1 MHTSRNS
8 GDDAGAMRRRP
19 FGMAQRVAAMGLAL
33 LLITGTVT
41 GCAKRPP
48 ASDVEAVAEYERIND
63 PMEPL
68 NRYFFEVNRFI
79 DFMLVRPIAEIYR
92 GITPGFIQ
100 RGIRNFINNLQTPIV
115 LVNDI
120 LQGEGERARTTLARF
135 IINTTIGIGGLI
147 DVAAKEGLPRH
158 SEDFGQTLGAWGAG
172 EGPYMVLPILGPRPP
187 RDLVGAIVD
196 RVSDPVGWVLRA
208 HDAEEYGYG
217 LTVADVIDSRS
228 RTIETVDELEASSI
242 DLYATVR
249 NLYRQQRNAAI
260 ENKD

>member
-1 MHTSRNS
+1 MHTSIKS
-8 GDDAGAMRRRP
+8 GGDVGATRRRP
-19 FGMAQRVAAMGLAL
+19 LRTAQRIAVAGLAL
-33 LLITGTVT
+33 LLLSGAFA

-48 ASDVEAVAEYERIND
+48 AADLEAVAEYERIND
-63 PMEPL
+63 PLEPL

-92 GITPGFIQ
+92 GITPGFVQ
-100 RGIRNFINNLQTPIV
+100 RGIRNFINNLQTPII

-120 LQGEGERARTTLARF
+120 LQGEGERAKTTLARF
-135 IINTTIGIGGLI
+135 IINTTVGVGGLI

-158 SEDFGQTLGAWGAG
+158 GEDFGQTLGTWGSG
-172 EGPYMVLPILGPRPP
+172 EGPYLVLPLLGPRPP

-196 RVSDPVGWVLRA
+196 RVTDPVGWVLRA

-217 LTVADVIDSRS
+217 VTVADVIDSRS
-228 RTIETVDELEASSI
+228 RTIETVDELEASSL

-260 ENKD
+260 QNKD